1 MGKFKWVGTIL
12 TVAGLVVLAV
22 QNTTPRLAL
31 VILGARTPVL
41 PLAVWLLGAIA
52 LGALTAVVLIT
63 VTAPL
68 SGAAPPSNRRRWQ
81 VKPEPSGPSRRPASS
96 QGAASRRR
104 PPPNRPATNFTAD
117 SFPDRDRPNSQPYED
132 WEDWGQRSP
141 ASQWQDWDR
150 AAQGQSQRSSRPIPK
165 RQQRAQAQAE
175 EVFED
180 IATGWDERAAATPP
194 PRPTGVSPVE
204 EALED
209 IAEGWEDWDDPEE
222 IRRDNAPEPR
232 SIYEVQRSPESVSKS
247 GTHYSYRY
255 RTADDLRRRPSDPE
269 AEPAEAATTVDEAD
283 PVTPLDVPEVGP
295 DGVYDADYRVIIPP
309 SRPLEDDSEQDGD
322 RP

>member
-1 MGKFKWVGTIL
+1 M
-12 TVAGLVVLAV
+12 
-22 QNTTPRLAL
+22 N
-31 VILGARTPVL
+31 
-41 PLAVWLLGAIA
+41 
-52 LGALTAVVLIT
+52 
-63 VTAPL
+63 
-68 SGAAPPSNRRRWQ
+68 
-81 VKPEPSGPSRRPASS
+81 GP
-96 QGAASRRR
+96 
-104 PPPNRPATNFTAD
+104 
-117 SFPDRDRPNSQPYED
+117 
-132 WEDWGQRSP
+132 
-141 ASQWQDWDR
+141 
-150 AAQGQSQRSSRPIPK
+150 
-165 RQQRAQAQAE
+165 
-175 EVFED
+175 
-180 IATGWDERAAATPP
+180 AATPP

-283 PVTPLDVPEVGP
+283 PATPLDVPEVGP